1 MNAED
6 RLDRLKAR
14 DLTLSNTV
22 YALTTEINN
31 RRQARNQLTALIE
44 SGFLEYQHYEKS
56 DAFLL
61 NTKEVERLNR
71 EIAAINQELEKAT
84 EKRQPIGHLVR
95 ACQHYLAEKNRTTI
109 DDAKPAKSH
118 PQPYFYFP
126 PKATIT

>member
-14 DLTLSNTV
+14 DLALSNTV

-31 RRQARNQLTALIE
+31 RRQGRNQLTALIE
-44 SGFLEYQHYEKS
+44 NGFLEYPHYEKT

-71 EIAAINQELEKAT
+71 EIAALNLELEKAT

-109 DDAKPAKSH
+109 DDAKPAKPR
-118 PQPYFYFP
+118 PQPHFYFP
-126 PKATIT
+126 PKVTIV